1 MKSKILYPF
10 IAAVI
15 MSGISFLLFLL
26 FREKSL
32 NFSASVVF
40 FILLYGVSPI
50 IYGILLNFYITNWGR
65 MLLSLL
71 AAMIIFGLVTE
82 AVFTV
87 NPEGTYLG
95 NSFVSTLIFTLLL
108 PAIIISYALTGA
120 VRKKQKSKQRRLTVV
135 ASCLCGVVYI
145 GVVGMLIGITVFFE
159 YGAGNIVQ

>member
-26 FREKSL
+26 FREDFL
-32 NFSASVVF
+32 NFSARVVF

-50 IYGILLNFYITNWGR
+50 IYGILLKFFIPNWGR
-65 MLLSLL
+65 MLISLL
-71 AAMIIFGLVTE
+71 AAMIMFGLVTE

-108 PAIIISYALTGA
+108 PAVIISYALTGA
-120 VRKKQKSKQRRLTVV
+120 VRKKQRSRQRRLTVI
-135 ASCLCGVVYI
+135 ASCLVGAAYI
-145 GVVGMLIGITVFFE
+145 GVIGILIGITAFFE
-159 YGAGNIVQ
+159 YSAENIVQ